1 MSMRFMKSTAA
12 KLLLLCLTAYLL
24 NPAGAYSQTT
34 VVQSKQEVV
43 IPDTSAGR
51 QLADFLRAINTGD
64 INIIR
69 NFITDHF
76 DKSILNKRP
85 AGNLGQGLSYIYKD
99 TGGAQTLAI
108 AGCFSV

>member
-1 MSMRFMKSTAA
+1 MRFVKSTAA
-12 KLLLLCLTAYLL
+12 KLLLLCLTTYLL
-24 NPAGAYSQTT
+24 NPADAHTQTT
-34 VVQSKQEVV
+34 VVQSKQEVA

-69 NFITDHF
+69 NFITEHF
-76 DKSILNKRP
+76 DKSILNQRP

-99 TGGAQTLAI
+99 TGGVSI
-108 AGCFSV
+108 YSV